1 MKKLLL
7 ILALFIVGCSD
18 SSKPEKPITTK
29 KQVTTYK
36 FKVEGV
42 CSDLQNAYESSYL
55 VFISFHPDFLGEVFI
70 QVSDFAKIEEEINY
84 GKDLERISLLEET
97 HFETIDVTMNYQSP
111 LVYITEMTQEIFEKD
126 NWNVKSI
133 HGYESIGY
141 YDDDDRWGGGYFYV
155 KGSCQL
161 KVLERDILDG
171 SFLNNRKLNY

>member
-7 ILALFIVGCSD
+7 ILALFVVGCSD
-18 SSKPEKPITTK
+18 SSEPEKPITTK
-29 KQVTTYK
+29 KQDTTYK

-55 VFISFHPDFLGEVFI
+55 VFISLHPNVLDKVFI
-70 QVSDFAKIEEEINY
+70 NVRDYAKIEYEGEELKK
-84 GKDLERISLLEET
+84 KDLERYSLLEET
-97 HFETIDVTMNYQSP
+97 YYETIDVTMNYQSP

-133 HGYESIGY
+133 HGYESMGY
-141 YDDDDRWGGGYFYV
+141 YEGDGGYFYV

-171 SFLNNRKLNY
+171 SFLNNRKLEY